1 MIPAATAAAGAAPT
15 LPWLWLVS
23 RASGLVLLVCLS
35 AVFVLGV
42 ATRRGSS
49 PRAWPRFA
57 VAELHR
63 TLSLFAVAFLALHVL
78 TALLDPFVSIGW
90 WASVLP
96 FASHYRA
103 AAIGLGTLAVDLGA
117 AVLLTSLVRVR
128 LGRRLWRGVHWLAYL
143 ALPAAFVHA
152 VGAGGADLGVWW
164 VALTVWGSAAAVT
177 VAAVTRLLDR
187 FRPEAP
193 APPLRR
199 SPPERPGITDTT
211 VARAR

>member
-1 MIPAATAAAGAAPT
+1 MSAGALAAAAPA

-49 PRAWPRFA
+49 PRRWPRFA

-90 WASVLP
+90 WASVVP
-96 FASHYRA
+96 FVSHYRA
-103 AAIGLGTLAVDLGA
+103 AAVGLGTLAVDVGA
-117 AVLLTSLVRVR
+117 AVLVTSLVRAR
-128 LGRRLWRGVHWLAYL
+128 LGRRVWRAVHWLAYL
-143 ALPAAFVHA
+143 ALPAAFFHA
-152 VGAGGADLGVWW
+152 ATAGNDLGVWW
-164 VALTVWGSAAAVT
+164 VAATVWGSAAAVG
-177 VAAVTRLLDR
+177 VAAVARLLDR
-187 FRPEAP
+187 VRPEGRAP
-193 APPLRR
+193 AVPPAARR
-199 SPPERPGITDTT
+199 DESMAG
-211 VARAR
+211 AR